1 MSQTA
6 AQTEAKNQI
15 KPWFELAD
23 KSLDETEK
31 LLELHL
37 DACRSTL
44 QEMARYCESASAV
57 QDVPGAF
64 NLQAGA
70 LKPFAELSAQYGARM
85 MGLASSAGREFSRAA
100 ENLWQGMARQSS
112 GWIGDMPGAGAQ
124 GPEAMLEYLR
134 NSMRAFDQVWESA
147 RQNLEASQDKALVL
161 VPSGKSAGK
170 SAARKAAG

>member
-1 MSQTA
+1 MSHTPT
-6 AQTEAKNQI
+6 QTEARNQI

-31 LLELHL
+31 LVALHL
-37 DACRSTL
+37 DTCRSTL
-44 QEMARYCESASAV
+44 QEMVRYCKSASAV

-85 MGLASSAGREFSRAA
+85 MGLASSAAREFSRAL

-112 GWIGDMPGAGAQ
+112 GWMGDMPASGVQ

-134 NSMRAFDQVWESA
+134 NSARAFDQVWDSA
-147 RQNLEASQDKALVL
+147 RPKLEPSPDKGLAL
-161 VPSGKSAGK
+161 VPSGKNAAK
-170 SAARKAAG
+170 SAARKAG